1 MLIFSPFSAKM
12 VSIQEC
18 IGIMLSSNCC
28 LESLDVSGNALGN
41 DYFSR
46 CVGPALMKNKSL
58 KTLKFSS
65 CGSTD
70 ASAILEAL
78 CEGNA
83 RIAVLDASNNH
94 FGAAFG
100 DGLSR
105 ILQVIVNKLL
115 IFKSVIINLC
125 LNLNDFS
132 SVQIKVYY

>member
-1 MLIFSPFSAKM
+1 
-12 VSIQEC
+12 
-18 IGIMLSSNCC
+18 
-28 LESLDVSGNALGN
+28 
-41 DYFSR
+41 
-46 CVGPALMKNKSL
+46 MKNKSL

-105 ILQVIVNKLL
+105 ILQVIVNKLFLSQSSL
-115 IFKSVIINLC
+115 I
-125 LNLNDFS
+125 
-132 SVQIKVYY
+132 YA

>member
-1 MLIFSPFSAKM
+1 MLIFSPFSVKM

-105 ILQVIVNKLL
+105 ILQVIVNKLFLSQSSL
-115 IFKSVIINLC
+115 I
-125 LNLNDFS
+125 
-132 SVQIKVYY
+132 YA